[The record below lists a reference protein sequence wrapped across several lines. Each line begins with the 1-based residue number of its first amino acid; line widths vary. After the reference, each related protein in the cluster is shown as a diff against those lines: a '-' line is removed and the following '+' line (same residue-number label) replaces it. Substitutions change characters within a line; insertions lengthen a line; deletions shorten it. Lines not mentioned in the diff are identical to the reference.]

1 MMEAVQH
8 RFDKHDSGPAGLCQ
22 CVQSSSA
29 AARETAQPGGSGLGR
44 HCRSASRPG
53 PAHPPNQFGS
63 RLLEKRRRVK
73 QEWRLGEVPSFN
85 RQRLA
90 NALPQKSGPSPG
102 GQAGAVVLMR
112 QFWAT
117 GARINAPGGLPFLC
131 ACVGRGQ
138 PADLSC
144 RPVRF
149 DQLL

>member
-73 QEWRLGEVPSFN
+73 HEWRLGGCGASIAKGRLTRFLKKAAPARGDKLGPSF
-85 RQRLA
+85 
-90 NALPQKSGPSPG
+90 
-102 GQAGAVVLMR
+102 
-112 QFWAT
+112 
-117 GARINAPGGLPFLC
+117 
-131 ACVGRGQ
+131 
-138 PADLSC
+138 
-144 RPVRF
+144 
-149 DQLL
+149 